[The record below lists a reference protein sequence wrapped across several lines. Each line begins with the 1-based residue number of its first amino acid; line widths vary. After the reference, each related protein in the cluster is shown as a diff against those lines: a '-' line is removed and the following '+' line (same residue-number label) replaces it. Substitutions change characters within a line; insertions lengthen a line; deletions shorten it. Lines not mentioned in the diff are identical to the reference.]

1 VEARETVAPWGASK
15 YDGYRTLK
23 ENKEII
29 NIAKKIQ
36 GLSGKAVI
44 EYGREVERIVKTNCR
59 DKREIERSLDG
70 MLDFCFSP
78 KIRTLYRK
86 LRRFYC
92 GIDESAAIRYVH
104 YYRDMWD
111 PKEKKLWQKKH

>member
-1 VEARETVAPWGASK
+1 M
-15 YDGYRTLK
+15 
-23 ENKEII
+23 
-29 NIAKKIQ
+29 IQ

-70 MLDFCFSP
+70 MLDFCFDP
-78 KIRTLYRK
+78 KMLELYRK
-86 LRRFYC
+86 LCRFYYD
-92 GIDESAAIRYVH
+92 IDRDVAIRYVH

-111 PKEKKLWQKKH
+111 PKEKKEWQKKH